1 MIYKNLHDIHT
12 FHCNSDNELYLVG
25 EDENGDDFTIVLSPI
40 EVLEWIDKKYIKEQS
55 IKYIK
60 KL

>member
-1 MIYKNLHDIHT
+1 MVVEGKTKTKLLNT
-12 FHCNSDNELYLVG
+12 
-25 EDENGDDFTIVLSPI
+25 FTIVLSPI